1 MATKNVPVE
10 TTEEKYDRA
19 SRLEKSVRSLQRD
32 KERGEI
38 YQKAADL
45 FASLGDFQDA
55 KARAEKC
62 EKKAKEFKEKYKQ
75 QEKVRKQAEK
85 QQKVEEN
92 PKKQIR
98 KREIRLALLGILIL
112 AMGCATIF
120 MKTKPGR
127 YFRADIFGKIGFY
140 EKSYK
145 MFNNLKDYKDS
156 EERFKESCYKDG
168 IAKLDAEDYEA
179 AKKSLRKLDDYKDSD
194 EKLTEAELELLKQCE
209 IGKDALFGEYR
220 WMVMEKEED
229 KLFLVKMVPIN
240 GVPYDKKKATS
251 WEDSSV
257 RKYLN
262 GKFMD
267 ETFNKA
273 AQKRILKS
281 TVEVPVTSDKTITTQ
296 DYLFFLTAEQ
306 AEKYQK
312 PLSNY
317 LRDWWLLDMGQEEHT
332 AQFVSRGVAK
342 KHGSQLVSRGVV
354 MKYGYEMSD
363 KNIFMRPAMWI
374 SLK

>member
-45 FASLGDFQDA
+45 FASLGDYQDSQ
-55 KARAEKC
+55 ARAQRC
-62 EKKAKEFKEKYKQ
+62 SKKANEYKEKYKQ
-75 QEKVRKQAEK
+75 QEKARKQAEK

-98 KREIRLALLGILIL
+98 KREIRLVIMGILIIAL
-112 AMGCATIF
+112 GCTAIF
-120 MKTKPGR
+120 MKMKPGR
-127 YFRADIFGKIGFY
+127 YFRADMFGKIGFY

-145 MFNNLKDYKDS
+145 MFYNLKDYKDS
-156 EERFKESCYKDG
+156 EERYKDSCYKFGMDQLED
-168 IAKLDAEDYEA
+168 KDYEA
-179 AKKSLRKLDDYKDSD
+179 AKKAFRKLEDYKDSE
-194 EKLTEAELELLKQCE
+194 EKLTEAELELIKKCK
-209 IGKDALFGEYR
+209 IGEDALFGEYR
-220 WMVMEKEED
+220 WMVMEQEGD
-229 KLFLVKMVPIN
+229 KIFLVKLVPIN
-240 GVPYDKKKATS
+240 GVAYDKKKASS
-251 WEDSSV
+251 WEDSSM

-273 AQKRILKS
+273 AQKHILLTK
-281 TVEVPVTSDKTITTQ
+281 VEVPLASGDSITTEDQ
-296 DYLFFLTAEQ
+296 LFFLTAEQ
-306 AEKYQK
+306 AEQYQK

-317 LRDWWLLDMGQEEHT
+317 LRDWWLLDQGEGKHT

-342 KHGSQLVSRGVV
+342 EQGSKLVSQGVV